1 MNKSVRTDLGNPEIF
16 ARNLT
21 RYLNLS
27 GKTQKEVAAVVN
39 VSTGTFCDWVK
50 CRVYPRM
57 DKVQL
62 LAEYFGIQVSDLVD
76 DVNIA
81 KDIVSDKDQE
91 MLDLFH
97 KVPEEKRE
105 FVLSLIRLTIEKL

>member
-1 MNKSVRTDLGNPEIF
+1 MNNSAKTDLGNPEIF
-16 ARNLT
+16 ARNLM

-27 GKTQKEVAAVVN
+27 EKTQKEVAAVIN
-39 VSTGTFCDWVK
+39 VSPGTFNDWIK

>member
-1 MNKSVRTDLGNPEIF
+1 
-16 ARNLT
+16 
-21 RYLNLS
+21 
-27 GKTQKEVAAVVN
+27 
-39 VSTGTFCDWVK
+39 
-50 CRVYPRM
+50 M

-105 FVLSLIRLTIEKL
+105 FVLSLIQTTIDNLQLL